1 VANVEDLTIQ
11 ALARCAEFGNDYPQT
26 RSVLYR
32 RLGVRQQQ
40 LFAAAARTNPEYF
53 GATAIGTLD
62 SGGKISLAS
71 LGDPTATVPVEAMER
86 IMRIEVAA
94 SSGTAPAAGTEINVV
109 AVTDAESAALP
120 PRVTIRGGTI
130 APVGSD
136 LTGVTEILVYYARRP
151 FRTNYDD
158 KNTVIELPEPFQDL
172 LVVDLARFTLRKMA
186 SLTKEVRQVALAAL
200 DAEEQ
205 EAMVNF
211 LATVGAF
218 TSAVERGRFGRTQVA
233 TGQ

>member
-1 VANVEDLTIQ
+1 
-11 ALARCAEFGNDYPQT
+11 
-26 RSVLYR
+26 VLYR

-40 LFAAAARTNPEYF
+40 LFAAAARANPEYF
-53 GATAIGTLD
+53 GDAAVGTLD

-71 LGDPTATVPVEAMER
+71 LGDPTAIVPVEAMER
-86 IMRIEVAA
+86 ISRVEVAA
-94 SSGTAPAAGTEINVV
+94 SSGLTAPAAGTEINVV
-109 AVTDAESAALP
+109 AVTDAENAALP
-120 PRVTIRGGTI
+120 PRITIRGGVV

-136 LTGVTEILVYYARRP
+136 LAGVTEILVYYARRP
-151 FRTNYDD
+151 FRTNFED
-158 KNTVIELPEPFQDL
+158 KLTDVELPEPFQEL
-172 LVVDLARFTLRKMA
+172 LVLDLARFTLRKMA
-186 SLTKEVRQVALAAL
+186 SLTKEVREVALAAL

-218 TSAVERGRFGRTQVA
+218 TTAVERGRFGRTQGA